1 MLGNKLDIDVTRTA
15 AGRVEGRG
23 EREEGSGGEEKR
35 GEQRTG
41 KGRGGSG
48 TKKGKNFHLLGN
60 KLDIYATRR
69 AAGRVQGKGERE
81 EWSRGVE
88 SGGEER
94 GRNKKREAHG
104 IHNVH

>member
-1 MLGNKLDIDVTRTA
+1 MGGIFIFLGK
-15 AGRVEGRG
+15 E
-23 EREEGSGGEEKR
+23 
-35 GEQRTG
+35 
-41 KGRGGSG
+41 
-48 TKKGKNFHLLGN
+48 
-60 KLDIYATRR
+60 LDIYATRR
-69 AAGRVQGKGERE
+69 AAGMVEGKGERE